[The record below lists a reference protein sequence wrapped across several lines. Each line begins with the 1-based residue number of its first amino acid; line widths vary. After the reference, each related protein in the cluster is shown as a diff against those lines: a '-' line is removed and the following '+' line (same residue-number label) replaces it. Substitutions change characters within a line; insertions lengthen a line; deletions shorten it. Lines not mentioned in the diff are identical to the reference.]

1 MAFALERAPSSE
13 GPVEAPVR
21 TPIWNS
27 CPALWAAMAR
37 SAIASGIALGAPAGV
52 NPLKPTFCPWWIKE
66 AASAAVSTGNVIKSL
81 FARGHRWAGDG
92 RAPEVGDRKSTRLNS
107 SHLG

>member
-81 FARGHRWAGDG
+81 FARGHRFQ
-92 RAPEVGDRKSTRLNS
+92 RSEEHTSELQSLR
-107 SHLG
+107 HL